1 MGSPSQRPRD
11 RRRWVGLG
19 HLRALTFPPGAS
31 EPLYPLAAGR
41 RAPPTIQRRG
51 RRRAIGP
58 AAPNVIR
65 TSNAMTGLV
74 ELLAADLNFS
84 LLARARGAGQRAA
97 GN

>member
-51 RRRAIGP
+51 RRRAIGSLRP
-58 AAPNVIR
+58 QR
-65 TSNAMTGLV
+65 HSNKQRHDWLGGI
-74 ELLAADLNFS
+74 
-84 LLARARGAGQRAA
+84 ARG
-97 GN
+97 